1 MTPKRPSAAPLA
13 IREAPKE
20 PWGNA
25 DWQKLWLSLKARP
38 WTALAIVPAGAGAP
52 PDFTITIAVTLARI
66 GIMHLATP
74 IHVADA
80 TNIPLVHLEQFTEE
94 VRRLNQDGDPVLL
107 ALPTVDENPVAVSL
121 AQKAGAALLCILLEN
136 MSSAESK
143 RTVERIGASYFLG
156 SAIFHPSQVVEAR
169 KAQ

>member
-1 MTPKRPSAAPLA
+1 MTLKQRPDAPLA
-13 IREAPKE
+13 IRDAPKE

-38 WTALAIVPAGAGAP
+38 WTALAIVPAGSGAP
-52 PDFTITIAVTLARI
+52 PDFTMTIAVTLARV
-66 GIMHLATP
+66 GIMHLGTP

-80 TNIPLVHLEQFTEE
+80 TSVPLVHLEQFTEE
-94 VRRLNQDGDPVLL
+94 VRRLNQDGDLVLL
-107 ALPTVDENPVAVSL
+107 ALPTIKENPVAVSL
-121 AQKAGAALLCILLEN
+121 AQKAGAALLCVLMET

-156 SAIFHPSQVVEAR
+156 SAIFHPNG
-169 KAQ
+169 

>member
-1 MTPKRPSAAPLA
+1 
-13 IREAPKE
+13 
-20 PWGNA
+20 
-25 DWQKLWLSLKARP
+25 
-38 WTALAIVPAGAGAP
+38 
-52 PDFTITIAVTLARI
+52 
-66 GIMHLATP
+66 MHLGTP

-94 VRRLNQDGDPVLL
+94 VRRLNQDGDLVLL